1 MKVMV
6 IGHPDAVLGFSLAGV
21 GGRVATTAAEVN
33 QALDDVQASKEI
45 GIVLVTQDVAEQILA
60 DAKEKADVIRKR
72 AKEQAESERK
82 AILDRAKQDAD
93 RLRSQA
99 SATAQLKSRS
109 TQLELREKQLDRV
122 FEEVKKQLDAV
133 KKRPDYKDIVAMLVR
148 EALTQLKVTE
158 AEIRADDSTQ
168 KVLKLDEIS
177 KELNGKFSFGGK
189 LEEGTGI
196 VVNAAG
202 GKIHYDN
209 TLETRLSRLQSS
221 LRSSVYKVLMGEK
234 A

>member
-1 MKVMV
+1 MKTETED
-6 IGHPDAVLGFSLAGV
+6 IELLSRAILTEARDES
-21 GGRVATTAAEVN
+21 
-33 QALDDVQASKEI
+33 
-45 GIVLVTQDVAEQILA
+45 EQILA

-177 KELNGKFSFGGK
+177 KELNGKFSLGGK